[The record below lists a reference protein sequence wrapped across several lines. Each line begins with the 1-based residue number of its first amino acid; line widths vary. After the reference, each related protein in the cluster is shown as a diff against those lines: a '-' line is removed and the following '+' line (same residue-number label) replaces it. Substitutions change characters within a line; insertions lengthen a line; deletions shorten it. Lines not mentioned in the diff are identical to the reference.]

1 MWSRGNCYPGKIVPI
16 DSDVEMY
23 GAGCYIRQW
32 ANHLFRVADQNVVV
46 SAFLVAKMRYVLS
59 IIDNMVLLL
68 VGTKPG
74 SLFVKKSSVQKS
86 QIHIDNRNDG
96 YVAVDKLCF
105 G

>member
-1 MWSRGNCYPGKIVPI
+1 MLYSSVGTFKKAFQYIVEVSNGFNR
-16 DSDVEMY
+16 D
-23 GAGCYIRQW
+23 
-32 ANHLFRVADQNVVV
+32 LFRVADQNVVV